1 MEKVI
6 WKLDNFEGS
15 SVDTSKFH
23 INNLKIYAPGRVA
36 EGGRLSA
43 NAKNAFNSFV
53 GRIFANLRQKKAF
66 LRALPK
72 LQQKTLFLRVFVNTW
87 GTLFFIFLEC

>member
-1 MEKVI
+1 MQVVIEIKALKMISMEKVI

-15 SVDTSKFH
+15 SFDTSKFH

-43 NAKNAFNSFV
+43 NAKNGFNSSV
-53 GRIFANLRQKKAF
+53 GCIFANSRQKTSF

-72 LQQKTLFLRVFVNTW
+72 LQQKTLFSGYL
-87 GTLFFIFLEC
+87 

>member
-1 MEKVI
+1 MWPKLKINALKIISLELVI
-6 WKLDNFEGS
+6 WEIDKF

-53 GRIFANLRQKKAF
+53 GHIFANSRQKKAF

-72 LQQKTLFLRVFVNTW
+72 LQQKTLYL
-87 GTLFFIFLEC
+87 